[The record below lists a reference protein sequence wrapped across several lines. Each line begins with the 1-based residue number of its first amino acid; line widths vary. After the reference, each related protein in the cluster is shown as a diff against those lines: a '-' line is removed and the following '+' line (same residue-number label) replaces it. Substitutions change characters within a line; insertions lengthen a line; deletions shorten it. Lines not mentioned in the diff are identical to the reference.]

1 MTKVAIL
8 GVTGYVG
15 RSLLHE
21 FFLEKEKFTLSLF
34 SRTPKK
40 VETLLSTMSEH
51 HNYEIKNLVD
61 FSSGIYDVI
70 INCTG
75 IGDPSVLKND
85 PFSIFTVT
93 EEIDSL
99 ILSYITKNKETLY
112 INLSSGA
119 VYGNNNEISP
129 HNSSQSI
136 ISLENMTAYD
146 YYAIAKINS
155 EAKHRAMKDAHIID
169 LRIFAF
175 FSSFVDSDSGFF
187 MSEVIRSLIQKNE
200 FMTTEEDMV
209 RDYIC
214 PKDLFSMICLVIEKK
229 TGNYFFDVYSKFPVS
244 KFEILDFCKNTYGL
258 TYSVRKKE
266 ETTGVTKLY
275 YPRNKKAS
283 VLGYEPKYTS
293 LVGIQIEIDKI
304 LKYKKTPPQQ

>member
-1 MTKVAIL
+1 MIRVAIL

-34 SRTPKK
+34 SRSPKK
-40 VETLLSTMSEH
+40 VETLISRMSEFD
-51 HNYEIKNLVD
+51 NYEIKKLED
-61 FSSGIYDVI
+61 FSSGSYDVI

-93 EEIDSL
+93 EEMDSL
-99 ILSYITKNKETLY
+99 ILSYVTKNKETLY

-119 VYGNNNEISP
+119 VYGNNSETSLG
-129 HNSSQSI
+129 NSSYSI
-136 ISLENMTAYD
+136 ISLENMTTYD

-155 EAKHRAMKDAHIID
+155 EAKHRAMRDLHIID

-175 FSSFVDSDSGFF
+175 FSSFVDNDSGFF
-187 MSEVIRSLIQKNE
+187 MSEVVRSLIQKNE
-200 FMTTEEDMV
+200 FITSDEDMV

-214 PKDLFSMICLVIEKK
+214 PKDLFSMISLVIEKK
-229 TGNYFFDVYSKFPVS
+229 KGNDFFDVYSKSPIS
-244 KFEILDFCKNTYGL
+244 KFEILDFCKNVYGF

-266 ETTGVTKLY
+266 ETKGVTKLY

-283 VLGYEPKYTS
+283 ILGYEPKYTS

-304 LKYKKTPPQQ
+304 LKDKKTSL